1 VQAITPRVALSYLF
15 RQQELTQCDRPD
27 VHVTPLRHSYE
38 QFCKAQTSKKIK
50 KIKFQRTFRAP
61 VPGRS
66 VMALLKM
73 PPESN
78 LQSVSL
84 AYKVMIV
91 TLAEPSYL
99 GSMFSRKMSGFDF
112 RAERFGSIRLHGPVQ
127 FKWELY
133 LSEDGC
139 GRTEG
144 RLSVTVG
151 GMAELNRFGN
161 DVIKQSFEARARPA
175 KRENPGPAIKQAPKS
190 EKLARVVAAV
200 AEGGGAGQLLR
211 MSPNIPSVV
220 TEARRRSHDTDFVKC
235 IHLFRCA

>member
-1 VQAITPRVALSYLF
+1 
-15 RQQELTQCDRPD
+15 
-27 VHVTPLRHSYE
+27 
-38 QFCKAQTSKKIK
+38 
-50 KIKFQRTFRAP
+50 
-61 VPGRS
+61 
-66 VMALLKM
+66 MALLKM

-84 AYKVMIV
+84 AYMVMIV

-99 GSMFSRKMSGFDF
+99 GSMFSRKMSEFRVDF
-112 RAERFGSIRLHGPVQ
+112 RAEGFSSIRLHGPVE

-200 AEGGGAGQLLR
+200 AEGGGAGQLLM

-220 TEARRRSHDTDFVKC
+220 TEARRRSPDTDFVKC